1 MNRFLRQVVWLIYRR
16 RREADLQAEL
26 AFHLSAEAEDR
37 QADGLSQEE
46 ARFRARRDLG
56 NVTLVQEDTRATWGW
71 VALEHLMHDLRY
83 GLRGLRKNPAFT
95 GTAVLSLALGI
106 GANTAIFSLIDALT
120 LRWLP
125 VRDPQALV
133 QIRIAED
140 KQESFSYAI
149 VRALA
154 EQEDIFEGVAGFSG
168 WAANVGTPG
177 STDRVPGAL
186 VTGGFYRTLGLNPAA
201 GRLLADED
209 DRTGAPPVAVISYGY
224 WERQFG
230 RNPQAIGK
238 AVRVNGAPVT
248 IVGVSPPG
256 FVGANVGSVAD
267 ITMPVAALPAVSPE
281 AAGLL
286 GPGNFWLRV
295 LARPRAG
302 VSKAQARAQAAAVWP
317 QIADRVTPAGWPGFL
332 KEGLAKARFELV
344 PGGTGWTRLRAVF
357 RKPLFVLMGVVAL
370 VLVIAGAN
378 VANLLLARATVRQRE
393 IAVRLAIGGGRGRII
408 RQLLTESALLGA
420 CGAALGL
427 VLAWGTGRLLL
438 DVLSS
443 GPQRVT
449 FDMAPNWHVLAF
461 TSAVAMVTALGFGL
475 APAFRSAA
483 IGPSGMLKE
492 HSGIS
497 RSRSL
502 SSLVVVQVA
511 LSVVLVIG
519 AGLFARTLDNL
530 ENVDPG
536 FRREGVLLVDLE
548 GRRTAFPRELLDE
561 LQQVPGIFQA
571 SVSTHTPL
579 SGAVWSEPAVPRG
592 QAVPERDNAYFI
604 GAGPRFFDVVGMR
617 LLAGRGF
624 NDRDTI
630 GSPPVAV
637 VNEAYA
643 LRYFNGA
650 NPVGHYLSAKVRGHA
665 TDLEILG
672 VVKNADLAGLRKA
685 APPAVYVPYY
695 QLLGNN
701 FPTTLAVRVS
711 GSLSKAAAAVH
722 DCLQPRLPNVP
733 IEVRPLSAQVE
744 ATLVQERLL
753 ALLAAMFG
761 GLALVLAIIGL
772 YGLLAYGVARQ
783 SREIGL
789 RMALGAQ
796 RRGVIAMVL
805 RRAVGLVLLGT
816 ALGLPAAL
824 VASRW
829 VKSMLFGLSPADPAT
844 MLQAAFLLIAAA
856 LAAAYVPA
864 RRAAAVDPMTALRH
878 E

>member
-1 MNRFLRQVVWLIYRR
+1 MNRFLRQLVWLIHRR
-16 RREADLQAEL
+16 KREADLQEEL
-26 AFHLSAEAEDR
+26 AFHLAAETEDR
-37 QADGLSQEE
+37 QADGLSAEE
-46 ARFRARRDLG
+46 ARYGARRDLG
-56 NVTLVQEDTRATWGW
+56 NVTLVQEDTRAAWGW
-71 VALEHLMHDLRY
+71 VALEHLVQDLRY

-95 GTAVLSLALGI
+95 ATAVLSLALGI
-106 GANTAIFSLIDALT
+106 GANTAIFSLIDALM

-133 QIRIAED
+133 QIRIAGD
-140 KQESFSYAI
+140 KYESFSYAI

-154 EQEDIFEGVAGFSG
+154 EQKDIFEGVAGFSG
-168 WAANVGTPG
+168 WVSNVGTPG

-186 VTGGFYRTLGLNPAA
+186 VTGGFYPTLGLNPAA
-201 GRLLADED
+201 GRLLTEDD

-230 RNPQAIGK
+230 GNPQAIGK

-267 ITMPVAALPAVSPE
+267 ITMPVAALPAVNPE

-302 VSKAQARAQAAAVWP
+302 VSNAQVRAHLAAVWP
-317 QIADRVTPAGWPGFL
+317 QIADRVTPVRWPRFL
-332 KEGLAKARFELV
+332 KEELAKTRFELA
-344 PGGTGWTRLRAVF
+344 PGGTGWTGLRSVF
-357 RKPLFVLMGVVAL
+357 RKPLFVLMAVVGL

-378 VANLLLARATVRQRE
+378 VASLLLARTTVRQRE
-393 IAVRLAIGGGRGRII
+393 ITVRMAIGAGRGRII

-420 CGAALGL
+420 CGAALG
-427 VLAWGTGRLLL
+427 VALAWDTGRLLL

-449 FDMAPNWHVLAF
+449 FDITPSWHVLAF
-461 TSAVAMVTALGFGL
+461 TSAIAMATALGFGVV
-475 APAFRSAA
+475 PAFRSTA
-483 IGPSGMLKE
+483 IAQSGMLRE
-492 HSGIS
+492 HSRLG
-497 RSRSL
+497 RSRL
-502 SSLVVVQVA
+502 LAGLVVVQVA
-511 LSVVLVIG
+511 LSLVLVTG
-519 AGLFARTLDNL
+519 AGLFTKTLDNL
-530 ENVDPG
+530 QNVDPG

-548 GRRTAFPRELLDE
+548 GRRTAFPRELLDD
-561 LQQVPGIFQA
+561 LKRVPGALEA

-592 QAVPERDNAYFI
+592 RAVPERDTAYFI
-604 GAGPRFFDVVGMR
+604 GAGPRFFDLIGMR

-624 NDRDTI
+624 SDRDTI

-643 LRYFNGA
+643 LRYFHGA
-650 NPVGHYLSAKVRGHA
+650 NPVGQYLSAKVRGQTA
-665 TDLEILG
+665 ELEIIG
-672 VVKNADLAGLRKA
+672 VVRNADLAGLRRE

-695 QLLGNN
+695 QLVGDN
-701 FPTTLAVRVS
+701 FPTTLEVRVS
-711 GSLSKAAAAVH
+711 GSLSKAAAAIH
-722 DCLQPRLPNVP
+722 DRLQPRLPNAP

-772 YGLLAYGVARQ
+772 YGQLAYGVAQ
-783 SREIGL
+783 QAGEIGL

-805 RRAVGLVLLGT
+805 RRAVGLVLVGT

-829 VKSMLFGLSPADPAT
+829 VKSMLFGLSPADPTT
-844 MLQAAFLLIAAA
+844 MLEAALLLIAAA

-864 RRAAAVDPMTALRH
+864 RRAAGVDPMTALRH